1 MERKRVGER
10 YTEVDK
16 KINILVANAT
26 LLIFYLTDL

>member
-16 KINILVANAT
+16 KLGRKRVT
-26 LLIFYLTDL
+26 EMERRL